1 MTSDLGQATARPSDA
16 QTPPLPEEL
25 PMEVDIQ
32 TYLRGFTGKPV
43 CYFPNPGNAGDNLI
57 TLGTHHAFRAA
68 GLAYTTPRLKGF
80 SPRGKVIFYGGG
92 GNLVSDTR
100 HSYRT
105 IQALHREAG
114 HLTILPHTIRGVDE
128 LIASFGSNVTVI
140 CRERVTYDYVTR
152 LARGCTVLLSHD
164 MGLHLDARRLL
175 AETPRFP
182 RLAIA
187 GAWLRA
193 VLTGQARTNLGNLVA
208 LLGGGPVTEANRAGR
223 GQRRLV
229 CFRTDDEST
238 DIDLPPDNIDL
249 PRVLALGG
257 GPYALAAHVGQVFLR
272 TIDRFDEVVTNRL
285 HVAIGAALLGK
296 QVKFHTN
303 NYYKNRA
310 VYEYSV
316 RDRFPNVQW
325 MG

>member
-1 MTSDLGQATARPSDA
+1 MTSGPGQAAPPPDA
-16 QTPPLPEEL
+16 QTPPPPKEP

-32 TYLRGFTGKPV
+32 TYLRGFAGRPV
-43 CYFPNPGNAGDNLI
+43 CYLPNPGNAGDNLI
-57 TLGTHHAFRAA
+57 TLGTHDAFRAA
-68 GLAYTTPRLKGF
+68 GLAYTTPRLRGF
-80 SPRGKVIFYGGG
+80 SPRGKVVFYGGG
-92 GNLVSDTR
+92 GNLVSETR

-105 IQALHREAG
+105 LQALHREAEQ
-114 HLTILPHTIRGVDE
+114 LIILPHTIRGVDG

-140 CRERVTYDYVTR
+140 CRERVTYDYVAG
-152 LARGCTVLLSHD
+152 LARGCTVLLSDD

-182 RLAIA
+182 RLAI
-187 GAWLRA
+187 GSAWLRA
-193 VLTGQARTNLGNLVA
+193 VLTGEGRTSLANLLT
-208 LLGGGPVTEANRAGR
+208 LLGGGPIAEADRAGR

-238 DIDLPPDNIDL
+238 DIELPPENIDL

-257 GPYALAAHVGQVFLR
+257 GPYALAAYVGQVFLR
-272 TIDRFDEVVTNRL
+272 TIDRFEEVATNRL
-285 HVAIGAALLGK
+285 HVAIGSALLGK
-296 QVKFHTN
+296 QVKFYTN

-310 VYEYSV
+310 VYEYSMK
-316 RDRFPNVQW
+316 DRFPNVQW